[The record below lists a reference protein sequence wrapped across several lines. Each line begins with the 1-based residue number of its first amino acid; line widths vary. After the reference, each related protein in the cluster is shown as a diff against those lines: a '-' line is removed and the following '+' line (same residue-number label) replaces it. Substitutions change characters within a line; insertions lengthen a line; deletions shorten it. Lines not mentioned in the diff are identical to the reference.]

1 MLDTII
7 IIIFVILFVIL
18 FIALFAKLVGETNYG
33 FHEYKVLNLPL
44 KDKSQDM
51 NYCLP
56 GCVRGSC
63 KPNNSKNSCKYGFQ
77 CQYCQDRKTDMFYV
91 DFNDERT
98 IVPLYEEES
107 QLNYNQKNRLNQ
119 SIEKNNQ
126 YIQLLNDKI
135 KIMNS

>member
-18 FIALFAKLVGETNYG
+18 FIAMFAKLVSEVNNGMQQYQ
-33 FHEYKVLNLPL
+33 VLNLPL

-63 KPNNSKNSCKYGFQ
+63 NPNNSKNSCKYGFQ
-77 CQYCQDRKTDMFYV
+77 CQYCQDRKTNMFYV
-91 DFNDERT
+91 DFNDERE
-98 IVPLYEEES
+98 IVPLYEEENK
-107 QLNYNQKNRLNQ
+107 LNYKQKNRLNQ
-119 SIEKNNQ
+119 SIEKNNE
-126 YIQLLNDKI
+126 YIKLLNDKI

>member
-33 FHEYKVLNLPL
+33 FHQYQVINLPL
-44 KDKSQDM
+44 KDKSKDM

-63 KPNNSKNSCKYGFQ
+63 NPNNSKNSCKYGFQ
-77 CQYCQDRKTDMFYV
+77 CQYCQDRKTNMFYV
-91 DFNDERT
+91 DFNDERE

-107 QLNYNQKNRLNQ
+107 KLNYNQKNRLNQ
-119 SIEKNNQ
+119 SIEKNNE

-135 KIMNS
+135 MMMNS

>member
-18 FIALFAKLVGETNYG
+18 FITLFAKLVSETNYG
-33 FHEYKVLNLPL
+33 FHQYQVLNLPL

-51 NYCLP
+51 NYCLS

-63 KPNNSKNSCKYGFQ
+63 NPNNSKNSCKYGFQ

-91 DFNDERT
+91 DFNDERE

-107 QLNYNQKNRLNQ
+107 KLNYNQKIKLNQ

-135 KIMNS
+135 KILNS